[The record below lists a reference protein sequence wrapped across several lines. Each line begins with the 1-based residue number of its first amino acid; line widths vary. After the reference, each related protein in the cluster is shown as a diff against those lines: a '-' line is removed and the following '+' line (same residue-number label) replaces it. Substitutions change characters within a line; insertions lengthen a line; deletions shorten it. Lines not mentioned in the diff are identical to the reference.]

1 MYLRAAKAAGMN
13 DAEMK
18 AVVDHLS
25 MAPDDGAL
33 MEGTGGARKL
43 RAAGRGK
50 GKSGGYRIVTYYCG
64 KDVPV
69 FLLDIYSKG
78 DKTNLTKAERSTL
91 REILAEVANTWRE
104 SARRKAQEL
113 RRNDHD

>member
-50 GKSGGYRIVTYYCG
+50 GKSGGYWIVTYYCG

-69 FLLDIYSKG
+69 FLLIRHLQQGGQSEPHQSRAEHAQG
-78 DKTNLTKAERSTL
+78 DPRRSCQCLAGERASEGPRT
-91 REILAEVANTWRE
+91 
-104 SARRKAQEL
+104 QEK
-113 RRNDHD
+113 RS

>member
-91 REILAEVANTWRE
+91 REILAEVANAWRE